1 MTSEEDSMAMLRAQ
15 LDQATARTVMDVG
28 TRTRRWI
35 VTAVAAGIS
44 FVALDVLATAGGI
57 TLAASGL
64 LGDRDVWVV
73 YTILAFSYVVWGVGM
88 HANLRANGD
97 LLTATGTSTNA
108 LSKFLFDWMVA
119 RTDDQRIRRG
129 AASLGYAGTEI
140 ILEVPYYAS
149 AFGAALASEMI
160 DSTDALVFLAGTNL
174 AAAGYEYIVSRLTRG
189 YLGSRR
195 RAHQVV

>member
-1 MTSEEDSMAMLRAQ
+1 MAMLRAQ
-15 LDQATARTVMDVG
+15 LDQAPARTVLRVG
-28 TRTRRWI
+28 TRTRRWM

-44 FVALDVLATAGGI
+44 FVALDVIATAGGI

-64 LGDRDVWVV
+64 LGDQDVWVV
-73 YTILAFSYVVWGVGM
+73 YTILVTSYVVWGAGM
-88 HANLRANGD
+88 RANLRANGD

-108 LSKFLFDWMVA
+108 LSKFLYDRTVA
-119 RTDDQRIRRG
+119 RTDDQRIQRA

-140 ILEVPYYAS
+140 IFEVPYYAS
-149 AFGAALASEMI
+149 AFGATLATEMI

-174 AAAGYEYIVSRLTRG
+174 AAAGYEYIVSRLTHG

-195 RAHQVV
+195 REHPEV